1 MANTYLTNAELWN
14 ACRNAD
20 DSFKGVTAEA
30 TDAFFTARGF
40 ENLANNNPNILGDF
54 YALSMKIHLQRVDFA
69 GVKDLFA
76 EQGFGE
82 GYSGDIGSA
91 IVQRIY
97 QGIMYCIDPAWM
109 NLQDGDSVD
118 QDIVRK
124 GKPEESFWAMNENIA
139 NMITIPDRFQY
150 KNLFTSEFGMDT
162 FTTGQSKSIVE
173 GYKLQRAVDK
183 EEAIHA
189 AITSQAHPLQETQQY
204 ETADPTEASS
214 IIAFVKLVRDI
225 VGRLTYSK
233 TGLGGKM
240 NAGKF
245 ANKVEKSN
253 LKLLIRPELENQL
266 ATISRL
272 NAPEDLTLPIEKVMV
287 ESFGGIKPKLT
298 ASETYAA
305 GTVRLTNDAVPSY
318 DKYKA
323 ASDSTSVATIA
334 ANLTGATETPIYTGL
349 GERIGTA
356 YYLAGGIATTGT
368 GKDVTTYTTIYI
380 AKDEARYEDPHA
392 DLLAVIADKGVIF
405 YNELNPVQV
414 EPHRNARGRYT
425 NLFLSSPDN
434 GIAYDHRRTLVTINK
449 KSN

>member
-20 DSFKGVTAEA
+20 DSFKAVTAEA

-40 ENLANNNPNILGDF
+40 ENLANNNPKILGDF
-54 YALSMKIHLQRVDFA
+54 YALSIKIHLQRVDFA

-97 QGIMYCIDPAWM
+97 QGIMYCIDPAWI

-124 GKPEESFWAMNENIA
+124 GNPEESFWAMNENIA
-139 NMITIPDRFQY
+139 NMITVPDRFQY
-150 KNLFTSEFGMDT
+150 KGLFTSEFGMDT

-173 GYKLQRAVDK
+173 GYKLQRAIDK
-183 EEAIHA
+183 EEALHA
-189 AITSQAHPLQETQQY
+189 AITSKQHPLQATQQY
-204 ETADPTEASS
+204 ETADPTDANS
-214 IIAFVKLVRDI
+214 IVAFVKLIRDI
-225 VGRLTYSK
+225 VGSLTYSK

-245 ANKVEKSN
+245 ANKVDKGN
-253 LKLLIRPELENQL
+253 LKLLMRPELENQL
-266 ATISRL
+266 ATISKL
-272 NAPEDLTLPIEKVMV
+272 NSPEDLTLPIEKVMV
-287 ESFGGIKPKLT
+287 ESFGGIVPKLT
-298 ASETYAA
+298 ANETYAK
-305 GTVRLTNDAVPSY
+305 GTVRVSNDAVPSY
-318 DKYKA
+318 DAYK
-323 ASDSTSVATIA
+323 VATENTADAKIA
-334 ANLTGATETPIYTGL
+334 TDITGATETPIYKGQ
-349 GERIGTA
+349 GERVGTA
-356 YYLAGGIATTGT
+356 YYLAGGIVTVG
-368 GKDVTTYTTIYI
+368 GTTYTTVYI
-380 AKDEARYEDPHA
+380 EKDNARYEDPHE

-414 EPHRNARGRYT
+414 ESHRNSKGRYT

-449 KSN
+449 KKN

>member
-20 DSFKGVTAEA
+20 DSFKAVTAEA
-30 TDAFFTARGF
+30 TDSFFTARGF

-54 YALSMKIHLQRVDFA
+54 YALSIKIHLQRVDFA

-124 GKPEESFWAMNENIA
+124 GNPEESFWAMNENIA

-150 KNLFTSEFGMDT
+150 KGLFTSEFGMDT

-173 GYKLQRAVDK
+173 GYKLQRSIDK
-183 EEAIHA
+183 EEALHA
-189 AITSQAHPLQETQQY
+189 AITSKQHPLQATQQY
-204 ETADPTEASS
+204 ETADPTDAAS
-214 IIAFVKLVRDI
+214 IIAFVKMVRDI
-225 VGRLTYSK
+225 VGSLTYSK

-245 ANKVEKSN
+245 ANKVDKGN
-253 LKLLIRPELENQL
+253 LKLLMRPELENQL
-266 ATISRL
+266 ATISKL

-287 ESFGGIKPKLT
+287 ESFGGIVPKLT
-298 ASETYAA
+298 ANETYAK
-305 GTVRLTNDAVPSY
+305 GTVRVSDDAVPSY
-318 DKYKA
+318 DAYKK
-323 ASDSTSVATIA
+323 ATDNTADAKIS
-334 ANLTGATETPIYTGL
+334 ANINGATETPIYTGL
-349 GERIGTA
+349 GERVGTA
-356 YYLAGGIATTGT
+356 YYLAGGIVTVG
-368 GKDVTTYTTIYI
+368 GTTYTTVYI
-380 AKDEARYEDPHA
+380 EKNNARYEDPHEG
-392 DLLAVIADKGVIF
+392 LLAVIADKGVIF

-414 EPHRNARGRYT
+414 EPHRNSRGRYT

-434 GIAYDHRRTLVTINK
+434 GIAYDHRRTLVTISK
-449 KSN
+449 KKN